1 MAVASGP
8 EQKEEKMKSPMKKGK
23 VKVSDVQSDKGISSP
38 AKRNTCPGIR
48 LVHGRIYDSVNGKS
62 CHQCRQKTRDYT
74 AGCKTMRKDKSCRIH
89 FCHKCL
95 LNRYGEKADEVSLL
109 EDWKCPKCRGICN
122 CSICMKKRGCQP
134 TGPLVHTAKATGYS
148 SVSDMLQT
156 NGIDNIDQIKA
167 LKDMSASLKKI
178 NASNNEEN
186 IVSSENSQKE
196 NCVEEVIDIN
206 VNPSHLSKNS
216 SDEQSAGCKRKK
228 VNDKPDDRLLSKEN
242 SLLGKEKSK
251 KIKQEGSTEVNGKIS
266 SPNKKR
272 PENNAVN
279 DLDGPH
285 DGEKKTKTLMQVH
298 PESEFDS
305 KRDAVTSAEETL
317 SEESQDFRKKK
328 ERSVKESSVK
338 DKIIEN
344 NDPFALTPLP
354 QGTGVTA
361 VGDIDLQS
369 EDVGNALQF
378 LEFCVVFG
386 KIFDIKK
393 GQPEAVLRD
402 IMQGRSSRRGKCS
415 LTIQFLNNLL
425 SFLKEEE
432 GERLS
437 AETLTEGKNSW
448 YADIKML
455 ILESPSVSRTMGL
468 DSLGDDV
475 EEFENLNP
483 SVKLK
488 LLNFICDENLV
499 TVELRDFID
508 DQNSKFAE
516 KTKEAKE
523 KVTAAKDEEKRLKQK
538 MQDDIAQAIIAK
550 NGAPLSIS
558 EHEALVS
565 QIKREAAE
573 AHVSVMESKDTYSKY
588 NQRSE
593 AVRTEPFFS
602 GTDGNVYWRLKCYGD
617 KSVLLSQ
624 DIGTGDTAASD
635 EKWYAFEAEQKEIIE
650 KRINFLRVKRARTHK
665 VLQKLPF
672 QNSEA
677 AA

>member
-8 EQKEEKMKSPMKKGK
+8 EQKEEKVKSPMKKE
-23 VKVSDVQSDKGISSP
+23 KVSDVQSEKGISSP
-38 AKRNTCPGIR
+38 AKRNTSPGIR

-62 CHQCRQKTRDYT
+62 CHQCRQKTRDYA
-74 AGCKTMRKDKSCRIH
+74 AGCKNMRNDKPCRIH
-89 FCHKCL
+89 LCHKCL

-122 CSICMKKRGCQP
+122 CSLCMKRRGCQP

-156 NGIDNIDQIKA
+156 TGIDNIDQIKA
-167 LKDMSASLKKI
+167 LKDMNSSRKKI
-178 NASNNEEN
+178 NANNEES
-186 IVSSENSQKE
+186 IVSSENIQKE
-196 NCVEEVIDIN
+196 NCVEEVADIN
-206 VNPSHLSKNS
+206 VNPSRLSKNP
-216 SDEQSAGCKRKK
+216 SDEQSAGFKRKK
-228 VNDKPDDRLLSKEN
+228 INDKPDDMLLSKEN
-242 SLLGKEKSK
+242 SLLGKEKHK
-251 KIKQEGSTEVNGKIS
+251 RLKQEGSTEVNGKIS
-266 SPNKKR
+266 CPNKKR
-272 PENNAVN
+272 PENNVVN

-285 DGEKKTKTLMQVH
+285 DGEKKTKTLMQVQ

-317 SEESQDFRKKK
+317 SEESQEFRKKR

-354 QGTGVTA
+354 KGTGVTA

-475 EEFENLNP
+475 EEFENFNP

-488 LLNFICDENLV
+488 ILNFICDEILE
-499 TVELRDFID
+499 TVKLRDFID

-516 KTKEAKE
+516 KAKEAKE
-523 KVTAAKDEEKRLKQK
+523 KVTAAKEEGKRLKQK

-558 EHEALVS
+558 EHEAIVS
-565 QIKREAAE
+565 QVKREAEVAY
-573 AHVSVMESKDTYSKY
+573 ASVMESKNTYSKY

-593 AVRTEPFFS
+593 ALRTEPFFS

-617 KSVLLSQ
+617 KSILLSQ

-635 EKWYAFEAEQKEIIE
+635 EKWSAFEAEQKEIIE
-650 KRINFLRVKRARTHK
+650 KRINFLRVKRARTRK
-665 VLQKLPF
+665 VLQKLPS